1 MKLQEANDK
10 LGKKSVSYI
19 MDKGLI
25 ATIYKV
31 LLEIKMEKT
40 SNVIKIGKGHE

>member
-1 MKLQEANDK
+1 M
-10 LGKKSVSYI
+10 GKKSVSYI
-19 MDKGLI
+19 MEKGSI

-40 SNVIKIGKGHE
+40 SNVTEMSKGHE